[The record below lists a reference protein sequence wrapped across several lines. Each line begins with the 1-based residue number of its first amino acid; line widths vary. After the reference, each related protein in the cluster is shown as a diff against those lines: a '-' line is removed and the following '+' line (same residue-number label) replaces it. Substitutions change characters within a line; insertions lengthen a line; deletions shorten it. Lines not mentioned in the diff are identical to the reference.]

1 MSVGIDFG
9 TTNSVA
15 AVYDKRIKKTRA
27 LTERV
32 SNMPHPSV
40 VWFRG
45 NEVIVGREAKRNL
58 NRFAQRAGN
67 HFERS
72 VKRKLGQNQIISVF
86 GERKR
91 SYEIAGEIFRFL
103 KSQGEREHGVNIEEA
118 VVTIPVHFKG
128 EARRDL
134 RKAAAEAGINIKT
147 FIHEPFAA
155 VIAYRYIAE
164 RDMTGLAEGN
174 VLVFDWG
181 GGTLDIT
188 IAKIEGSSITEVANG
203 TLDEIAGDL
212 FDRRIQLFAESHVLN
227 KYSLR
232 PDVLA
237 TLRPGT
243 RDRLNYECERVKI
256 RLSSE
261 ESASVQVAD
270 FLQRDSHVFDLDVQL
285 SRSSFQELIRSDI
298 ETAVAEMDRVLSEA
312 RLGYGE
318 IDEVLLIGGSS
329 KIPAVRS
336 EMQKRFGVRV
346 IEVENADTII
356 AEGAAIVA
364 DNNWQPFLSRP
375 VQVLLSDES
384 FYTVFEEETVL
395 NPLTCRKKINMFCTD
410 NRDGEARLVLAERQ
424 RRGDAT
430 SIRTKK
436 VLNIPVNPNLPLPY
450 NHERVEVTFH
460 VDENLILRVE
470 AHSAIEQKVQRAE
483 IHDLT
488 FGLRVA

>member
-1 MSVGIDFG
+1 MSIGIDFG

-27 LTERV
+27 LTEQTT
-32 SNMPHPSV
+32 NLPHPSV

-45 NEVIVGREAKRNL
+45 NEVIVGREAKQNL
-58 NRFAQRAGN
+58 GFAQVAGN

-72 VKRKLGQNQIISVF
+72 IKRKLGQNQIVSVF

-91 SYEIAGEIFRFL
+91 PHEVAAEIFRFL
-103 KSQGEREHGVNIEEA
+103 KSQGEREHGIKIEEA

-128 EARRDL
+128 EARREL
-134 RKAAAEAGINIKT
+134 RKAADEAGISIKT

-155 VIAYRYIAE
+155 VIGYCYVAE
-164 RDMTGLAEGN
+164 RDIVGLQEAN

-188 IAKIEGSSITEVANG
+188 IAKVEGSYITEVATG
-203 TLDEIAGDL
+203 GLDDIAGDL
-212 FDRRIQLFAESHVLN
+212 FDRRIQTSAEGKFLD

-232 PDVLA
+232 PETLS

-243 RDRLNYECERVKI
+243 RDRLNVESEKTKI
-256 RLSSE
+256 TLSSE

-270 FLQRDSHVFDLDVQL
+270 FLQRDSHVFDLDVQF
-285 SRSSFQELIRSDI
+285 SRSTFQEKIRSDI
-298 ETAVAEMDRVLSEA
+298 NSALAEMDRVLSEA
-312 RLGYGE
+312 RLRHSE
-318 IDEVLLIGGSS
+318 IDQVLLIGGSS
-329 KIPAVRS
+329 KIPLVRS

-356 AEGAAIVA
+356 AEGASIVSYN
-364 DNNWQPFLSRP
+364 DWQPFLSRP
-375 VQVLLSDES
+375 VQILLSDES
-384 FYTVFEEETVL
+384 FYTAFEEGTPL

-410 NRDGEARLVLAERQ
+410 NRDGEARLVLAERL
-424 RRGDAT
+424 RAGDET
-430 SIRTKK
+430 SIRTKE
-436 VLNIPVNPNLPLPY
+436 VLNIPVSPHLPSPY
-450 NHERVEVTFH
+450 NHERVEVTFQ
-460 VDENLILRVE
+460 VDENLILKVE
-470 AHSAIEQKVQRAE
+470 AHSAIEQQVKRTE
-483 IHDLT
+483 IFDLT